1 MEYLLQEGSFSL
13 FPANW
18 QDTSMTVLR
27 DNDSGL
33 SIIVSRGTIP
43 TGSDFEKEFHRQWDV
58 LSTQMSDIN
67 QSEFQR
73 IFVGSDRK
81 TRAVEV
87 ETSFTGKGQ
96 PARQKQFAVQVPDTA
111 VIMIFTLSALRAFDD
126 KDQARWE
133 GIKQSLKLHE

>member
-13 FPANW
+13 FPASW

-58 LSTQMSDIN
+58 LRTQMSDIN
-67 QSEFQR
+67 
-73 IFVGSDRK
+73 
-81 TRAVEV
+81 RANF
-87 ETSFTGKGQ
+87 SKF
-96 PARQKQFAVQVPDTA
+96 
-111 VIMIFTLSALRAFDD
+111 S
-126 KDQARWE
+126 
-133 GIKQSLKLHE
+133 